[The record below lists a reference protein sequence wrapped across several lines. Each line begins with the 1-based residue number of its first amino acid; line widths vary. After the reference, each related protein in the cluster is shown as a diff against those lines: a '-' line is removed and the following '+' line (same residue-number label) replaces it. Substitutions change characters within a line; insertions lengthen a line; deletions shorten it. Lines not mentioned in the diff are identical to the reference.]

1 MTLTEFIKSH
11 DKAILAIDR
20 LRNLLGDEGF
30 IGALDFVADIENHMK
45 QADFEYLDWMQY
57 LATEEENE

>member
-20 LRNLLGDEGF
+20 LRNLLGHEGF

>member
-20 LRNLLGDEGF
+20 LRNLLGDW
-30 IGALDFVADIENHMK
+30 IGCSI
-45 QADFEYLDWMQY
+45 
-57 LATEEENE
+57 

>member
-20 LRNLLGDEGF
+20 LRNLLGYEGF